1 MLRRMIVVLCLAGVF
16 GNTACGNSNAPV
28 LSNLSYLGQSEDS
41 PMVLLFTVDFSDLN
55 GNLGTGSTEY
65 FLDGQLT
72 LAEGVDNQTLFLA
85 NNLDFEATEGTI
97 NFVLELMIGEDSS
110 STTQE
115 EFEFAVQ
122 MRDAEGYESNRE
134 VLTLQLTLAQE

>member
-1 MLRRMIVVLCLAGVF
+1 
-16 GNTACGNSNAPV
+16 
-28 LSNLSYLGQSEDS
+28 
-41 PMVLLFTVDFSDLN
+41 MVLLFTVDFSDLN